1 MPGLAIT
8 KVISTKKKLMT
19 QLKRIQAANIKI
31 IELLGGE
38 YNELKAKEKPRIVQ
52 VKKLD
57 ELRPY
62 ATQYLTNE
70 ELIESLDKNIKAL
83 S

>member
-8 KVISTKKKLMT
+8 KIISTKKKTMT
-19 QLKRIQAANIKI
+19 QLKRIQHANNKI

-38 YNELKAKEKPRIVQ
+38 YTELKAKNSEKKLQ

-62 ATQYLTNE
+62 AQQHLNNE
-70 ELIESLDKNIKAL
+70 KLIEVLDKQIKAL